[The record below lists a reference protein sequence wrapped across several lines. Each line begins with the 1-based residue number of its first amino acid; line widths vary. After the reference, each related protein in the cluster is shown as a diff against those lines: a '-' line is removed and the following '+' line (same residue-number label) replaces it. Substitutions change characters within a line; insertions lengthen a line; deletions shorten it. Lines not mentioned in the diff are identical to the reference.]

1 MIPQQS
7 DQPTIEDGFFAQ
19 PLQPDVLAPW
29 PQGYFMI
36 LYDIFIQFK
45 SHVPICY
52 SMYMYVQLLR
62 LNDFHKAGSVEGAH
76 NLSLLAS
83 DFSEAAL

>member
-29 PQGYFMI
+29 PQGYFM
-36 LYDIFIQFK
+36 LFYDIFIQFK
-45 SHVPICY
+45 SHVPIYY
-52 SMYMYVQLLR
+52 SM
-62 LNDFHKAGSVEGAH
+62 
-76 NLSLLAS
+76 
-83 DFSEAAL
+83 